1 MFALLTLLFA
11 TKDINCLSVT
21 SISTAR
27 NRIIGLLV
35 QNWCKNGLTIDP
47 IYLRKGVWR
56 LSIYLYCTWP
66 RNQIISYYVVVYF
79 LRMKAR
85 TSLLVKCFPIHGFL
99 VQQQVH
105 SQPIWSCKMQ
115 RKNITVSVIQIS
127 LLAGDSLNI
136 FYVACKTLLTSQ
148 SVSIS
153 PMPRAP
159 YNTWRPQLP
168 TRSMSVGE
176 LIFFSVTGM
185 NFEYIP
191 VNIRPI
197 HQYL

>member
-1 MFALLTLLFA
+1 
-11 TKDINCLSVT
+11 
-21 SISTAR
+21 
-27 NRIIGLLV
+27 
-35 QNWCKNGLTIDP
+35 
-47 IYLRKGVWR
+47 
-56 LSIYLYCTWP
+56 
-66 RNQIISYYVVVYF
+66 
-79 LRMKAR
+79 MKAR
-85 TSLLVKCFPIHGFL
+85 TSQLVKCFTIHGFL

-115 RKNITVSVIQIS
+115 RKNITNSFRDIS

-136 FYVACKTLLTSQ
+136 FYVACKTLLISQ

-153 PMPRAP
+153 PVTRAP

-168 TRSMSVGE
+168 TRSMSVGK

-197 HQYL
+197 HQYLQHFPKLRMYKDSKSLSRRLWLLGHFKKAESK